1 MQPLKKSPDYLYN
14 HITKS
19 FARQQNDNQPH
30 YPVAEAW
37 RFPVLDCYRSNDD
50 DTSYYFNEVTFV
62 YPISRKNPPGAV
74 AVIGTFHELYQPVPL
89 ERLEDSMYY
98 TVTLKIPKGQVHY
111 YRFLVDGRQELDNI
125 NPQRQVL
132 DDGVEWSRFFTQS
145 CAIPISFERWEWV
158 LLERLTDHILP
169 FRTEDGR
176 RFMNQ
181 YNNNQ
186 IDHTTRARL
195 QGRAHLLDQ
204 SVGVVNYIDKIVA
217 REEHHRLVDYKIC
230 LEICDQLLRKRNPF
244 QEPSDMSHEMF
255 VQLYGEM
262 GTNNVPGWDY
272 SRYSSPAFFLKL
284 LRRHTLT
291 GAFCHPKYGGN
302 AACAGWAFLSERYK
316 DKEGKSLFNWQL
328 AIEKPLGQSTE
339 YYG

>member
-1 MQPLKKSPDYLYN
+1 MQIINKTPDYLYN

-19 FARQQNDNQPH
+19 FARQLTDNQPTSQI
-30 YPVAEAW
+30 AEAW
-37 RFPVLDCYRSNDD
+37 RFPLLDCYRSNDD
-50 DTSYYFNEVTFV
+50 NNSYYFNEVTFV
-62 YPISRKNPPGAV
+62 YPINRAAPPESV
-74 AVIGTFHELYQPVPL
+74 AVIGTFHHLYEPVPL
-89 ERLEDSMYY
+89 QRLEDSMYY

-111 YRFLVDGRQELDNI
+111 YRFLVDGRQELDGI
-125 NPQRQVL
+125 NPQRQVMN
-132 DDGVEWSRFFTQS
+132 DGEEWSRFFTQS
-145 CAIPISFERWEWV
+145 CTIPISFERWEWV

-186 IDHTTRARL
+186 MDHTTKARL

-217 REEHHRLVDYKIC
+217 REEHHRLIDYKIC
-230 LEICDQLLRKRNPF
+230 LEICDKVLRQRNPY
-244 QEPSDMSHEMF
+244 QEPADMSHEMF
-255 VQLYGEM
+255 VQLYEEM
-262 GTNNVPGWDY
+262 GRDNVPAWGY
-272 SRYSSPAFFLKL
+272 MRYSSPLFFLEL
-284 LRRHTLT
+284 LPKHTLA
-291 GAFCHPKYGGN
+291 GAFSHPKYGGN

-316 DKEGKSLFNWQL
+316 DKQGKSLFNWKL
-328 AIEKPLGQSTE
+328 AIEKPLGLSEE